1 MVKAKK
7 RSKKKKPAR
16 SHHASWKGQLR
27 CGLVTFG
34 VQAFNAAAPE
44 RGEFHFHQLHVGCHR
59 RIHYQKVCPV
69 HGEVNQEEIVS
80 GFEYARDKYV
90 EIDPEELNSL
100 RTEGERALTIDAFIE
115 PESLDPLYYDGRAYY
130 LLPDGDAASEAYSVL
145 QQAMH
150 RLGADGFGKVLFSGR
165 NQLVRLRA
173 VDAALVMQMVHY
185 SAERKKPDE
194 WAKKLRH
201 GRPAAQNVKL
211 AEELVRSMTTDD
223 LDFDAYED
231 DYRQRVKE
239 LIDAKREGREI
250 VAPEEP
256 ATPEVVNLLDALR
269 KSLARGQNRPS
280 KARDGG
286 KSKRATDKR
295 RVASG
300 RRRAS

>member
-1 MVKAKK
+1 MAKTK
-7 RSKKKKPAR
+7 PRSKTRKLAR
-16 SHHASWKGQLR
+16 SHASWKGQLR
-27 CGLVTFG
+27 CGLVSFG

-44 RGEFHFHQLHVGCHR
+44 RGEFHFHQLHAECHR
-59 RIHYQKVCPV
+59 RVHYQKVCPV
-69 HGEVNQEEIVS
+69 HGELSQDEIIS

-90 EIDPEELNSL
+90 EIDPEELDSL
-100 RTEGERALTIDAFIE
+100 RTEGERALTIDAFID
-115 PESLDPLYYDGRAYY
+115 PEVLDPLYYDGRAYY
-130 LLPDGDAASEAYSVL
+130 LLADGEAASEAYSVL

-150 RLGADGFGKVLFSGR
+150 RQGADGFGKVLFSGR

-173 VDAALVMQMVHY
+173 VDGALVMQMVHY
-185 SAERKKPDE
+185 SAERKQPDE

-223 LDFDAYED
+223 LDFEAYED
-231 DYRQRVKE
+231 DYRLRVKE

-256 ATPEVVNLLDALR
+256 EAPEVVNLMDALR
-269 KSLARGQNRPS
+269 KSLARGQGGPS
-280 KARDGG
+280 KAHAGG
-286 KSKRATDKR
+286 KMKRATGKR